1 MLRSQM
7 KTYLACVAFVM
18 LAFAGCGE
26 PGRAHVSDQD
36 LVGEYVMEFGITFV
50 TTGQR
55 VGAVRAKEQLTLNQD
70 KTYTQT
76 FSSPTRNFTNRGVW
90 KTSNELLGGTE
101 IELTGFILSEDDP
114 SDSRVK
120 PGFLNLQVHRENGTL
135 RLARNEA
142 ADSYYNRVE

>member
-1 MLRSQM
+1 MQM
-7 KTYLACVAFVM
+7 KIYLAASALILFA
-18 LAFAGCGE
+18 LAGCGE
-26 PGRAHVSDQD
+26 PGRARVSDRE
-36 LVGEYVMEFGITFV
+36 LVGKYVMEFGVTFV

-55 VGAVRAKEQLTLNQD
+55 VAAMRAKEQLILNQD

-76 FSSPTRNFTNRGVW
+76 FSSATRNFTNHGKW
-90 KTSNELLGGTE
+90 ETSNKLLGGTE

-120 PGFLNLQVHRENGTL
+120 PGFLNLQIHRENGTL
-135 RLARNEA
+135 RLARNEV